1 MSTSTDSKST
11 ESFNYATIEVERDG
25 AVLVLTLN
33 RPDKLNAINRLMH
46 HELEAALAA
55 ADGDESSN
63 VIVLTGAG
71 RAFCAG
77 GDTSEQADA
86 KEFMRAN
93 RKIRNETQR
102 FIETLLRVEKP
113 IVAMVN
119 GPAIGLGAN
128 IALLSDIVIAAED
141 ATIADTH
148 TKVGLVAA
156 DGGTVVWPLLIGF
169 ARAKEL
175 LLFGKA
181 LDGKAAAELGLVNHA
196 VSSADLR
203 AFTMAMAHELAGLMP
218 YSVRATK
225 VTMNRMLRHQ
235 VLDQMDACGA
245 WQAMALQSDDR
256 VEAFRAFHEKRSPNF
271 TGS

>member
-1 MSTSTDSKST
+1 MTTPNDVDSI
-11 ESFNYATIEVERDG
+11 ESFNYTTINVERDG

-33 RPDKLNAINRLMH
+33 RPDKLNAVNRAMH
-46 HELEAALAA
+46 RELEAALAA
-55 ADGDESSN
+55 ADSDASSN

-86 KEFMRAN
+86 KEFMRTN

-102 FIETLLRVEKP
+102 FMETLLCVEKP

-119 GPAIGLGAN
+119 GPAVGLGAN
-128 IALLSDIVIAAED
+128 LALLSDIVIAAED

-169 ARAKEL
+169 ARAKEYL
-175 LLFGKA
+175 LLGKT

-196 VSSADLR
+196 VPRSDLR
-203 AFTMAMAHELAGLMP
+203 TFTMMIAHELASLMP
-218 YSVRATK
+218 HSVRATK

-245 WQAMALQSDDR
+245 WQATALHSDDR
-256 VEAFRAFHEKRSPNF
+256 VEAFRAFHEKRKPNF

>member
-1 MSTSTDSKST
+1 MSTSNNSNSA
-11 ESFNYATIEVERDG
+11 ESFSYTSINVERDG

-33 RPDKLNAINRLMH
+33 RPDKLNAVNRALH
-46 HELEAALAA
+46 HELEAALVA
-55 ADGDESSN
+55 ADSDESSN

-86 KEFMRAN
+86 KEFMRTN

-128 IALLSDIVIAAED
+128 IALLSDIIVAAED

-175 LLFGKA
+175 LLFGKP
-181 LDGKAAAELGLVNHA
+181 LDGKTAAELGLINHA
-196 VSSADLR
+196 VPADELR
-203 AFTMAMAHELAGLMP
+203 AFTMTIAHQLAALMP

-225 VTMNRMLRHQ
+225 ITMNRMLRHQ
-235 VLDQMDACGA
+235 VLDQMDACSA
-245 WQAMALQSDDR
+245 WQSIALQSDDR
-256 VEAFRAFHEKRSPNF
+256 LEAFRAFHEKRSPNF